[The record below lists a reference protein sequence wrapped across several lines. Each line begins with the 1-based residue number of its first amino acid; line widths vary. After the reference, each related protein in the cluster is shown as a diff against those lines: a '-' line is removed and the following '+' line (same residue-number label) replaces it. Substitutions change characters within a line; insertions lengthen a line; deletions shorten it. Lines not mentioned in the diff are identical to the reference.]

1 MGTLL
6 LFSYRS
12 VKPEI
17 CATDRIRGNSAG
29 GISLF
34 IVPLYGNSGRRSRH
48 GNRRLM
54 PENKVTLIL
63 EFPAL
68 ESVDKKKK
76 KKSLSLVFCY
86 SYLSWWGERKKRQK
100 HTHIRERKLEKE
112 GRVFSVI
119 FLKQSSV
126 YREEIS
132 LLQIWILFML
142 INGPQ
147 KQLVAPLSPP
157 WELFTLIL
165 SLVAL
170 WTRMKIPNIRY

>member
-6 LFSYRS
+6 LVSYRS
-12 VKPEI
+12 GRPEI

-34 IVPLYGNSGRRSRH
+34 IVPPYGNSGRRSHH

-68 ESVDKKKK
+68 ESVEKKKN
-76 KKSLSLVFCY
+76 LSLVFCY
-86 SYLSWWGERKKRQK
+86 SYPSRWGERKKRQK

-119 FLKQSSV
+119 FLKHSSV

-147 KQLVAPLSPP
+147 KQLEAPLSPP

-170 WTRMKIPNIRY
+170 WTSMKIPNIGY